1 MFRTIKSRFV
11 AYFGLFTLINSGLFV
26 GMSFIF
32 MFTVEDEFIHREVME
47 ERHRLEQSYEAT
59 GEYSSP
65 SKSYFRVYK
74 HQEALPEK
82 IQRSLE
88 QYPKEKEIFG
98 DNGLHYHIERLKFD
112 DALLVSEVSKLLVV
126 RGFTQPALIVLG
138 VMAAIML
145 LLSALLAYFF
155 SKRAL
160 KPLTEL
166 SELLNSCDPE
176 HLPKGFAA
184 PFANNELGALANSL
198 EKALN
203 EVSEFVERELQF
215 TRDASHELRTPITS
229 ILGACELL
237 QADKQLTPQQRGVF
251 MRIHHAAENM
261 QKTVESLL
269 LVARGETQLTKQP
282 VLVEPLIEQSIINYA
297 EQISIKQLEIECEI
311 EPGSTLNADSQS
323 LQIIIENLVQNAV
336 RYTEQGGIKVHARN
350 GVFEIK
356 DSGSGFDFQ
365 HAKQQGVKAKNSS
378 GFGIGLSLVERLCGV
393 NGLSLAVESSNLGTS
408 IKLKS
413 IS

>member
-32 MFTVEDEFIHREVME
+32 MFTVEDEFIHREVVE
-47 ERHRLEQSYEAT
+47 ERQRLEQSYEAK
-59 GEYSSP
+59 GQYSLP
-65 SKSYFRVYK
+65 SKSYFRIYDN
-74 HQEALPEK
+74 QNALPEK

-88 QYPKEKEIFG
+88 QYPKKKEIFG

-112 DALLVSEVSKLLVV
+112 DALLVSEVSQLLVV
-126 RGFTQPALIVLG
+126 RGFTQSALILLG
-138 VMAAIML
+138 ILAAIML
-145 LLSALLAYFF
+145 LLSVLLAYFF
-155 SKRAL
+155 SRRAL

-184 PFANNELGALANSL
+184 PFANNELGAFANSL

-251 MRIHHAAENM
+251 MRINHAAENM

-282 VLVEPLIEQSIINYA
+282 VLVEPLIEQSILNYA
-297 EQISIKQLEIECEI
+297 EQISAKQLEIECEV
-311 EPGSTLNADSQS
+311 EPGSTLNTDPQS

-336 RYTEQGGIKVHARN
+336 RYTEQGGIKIRARN
-350 GVFEIK
+350 AVFEIK
-356 DSGSGFDFQ
+356 DSGCGFDFQ
-365 HAKQQGVKAKNSS
+365 HARKQGVRAKNSS

-393 NGLSLAVESSNLGTS
+393 NGLNLKVDSSPEGSMITLR
-408 IKLKS
+408 
-413 IS
+413 

>member
-32 MFTVEDEFIHREVME
+32 MFTVEDEFIHREVVE
-47 ERHRLEQSYEAT
+47 ERQRLEQSYEAT
-59 GEYSSP
+59 GLYSLP
-65 SKSYFRVYK
+65 RKSYFRIYDN
-74 HQEALPEK
+74 QNALPEK

-88 QYPKEKEIFG
+88 QYPKKKEIFG

-112 DALLVSEVSKLLVV
+112 DALLVSEVSQLLVV
-126 RGFTQPALIVLG
+126 RGFTQSALILLG
-138 VMAAIML
+138 ILAAIML
-145 LLSALLAYFF
+145 LLSVLLAYFF
-155 SKRAL
+155 SRRAL

-184 PFANNELGALANSL
+184 PFANNELGAFANSL

-251 MRIHHAAENM
+251 MRINHAAENM

-282 VLVEPLIEQSIINYA
+282 VLIEPFIEQSILNYA
-297 EQISIKQLEIECEI
+297 EQISEKQLEIECEI

-336 RYTEQGGIKVHARN
+336 RYTEQGGIKIHARN
-350 GVFEIK
+350 AVFEIK
-356 DSGSGFDFQ
+356 DSGCGFDFQ

-393 NGLSLAVESSNLGTS
+393 NGLNLNVDSSPEGSMITLR
-408 IKLKS
+408 
-413 IS
+413 

>member
-59 GEYSSP
+59 GQYSSP

-184 PFANNELGALANSL
+184 PFANNELGAFANSL

-251 MRIHHAAENM
+251 MRIRHAAESM

-282 VLVEPLIEQSIINYA
+282 VLVEPLIEQSILNYA

-311 EPGSTLNADSQS
+311 EPGSTLIADPQS

-336 RYTEQGGIKVHARN
+336 RYTEQGGIKIRARN
-350 GVFEIK
+350 GAFEIK
-356 DSGSGFDFQ
+356 DSGCGFDFQ

-408 IKLKS
+408 MKLKS
-413 IS
+413 TG

>member
-11 AYFGLFTLINSGLFV
+11 AYFGLFTLLNSGLFV

-32 MFTVEDEFIHREVME
+32 MFIVEDEFINREVVE
-47 ERHRLEQSYEAT
+47 ERLRLEQSYERT
-59 GEYSSP
+59 GQYSLP
-65 SKSYFRVYK
+65 SKSYFRIYDNRNAMPK
-74 HQEALPEK
+74 K
-82 IQRSLE
+82 IQDSLE
-88 QYPKEKEIFG
+88 LYPKEKEIFG
-98 DNGLHYHIERLKFD
+98 DNGQHYHIEPLRFD

-138 VMAAIML
+138 IMAAIML

-184 PFANNELGALANSL
+184 PFANNELGAFANSL
-198 EKALN
+198 ENALN

-237 QADKQLTPQQRGVF
+237 QANKQLTPQQRGVF

-269 LVARGETQLTKQP
+269 LVARGETQLTKQS
-282 VLVEPLIEQSIINYA
+282 VLVEPLIEQSILNYA
-297 EQISIKQLEIECEI
+297 EQISAKQLGVESEV
-311 EPGSTLNADSQS
+311 EPGSTLNADPQS

-336 RYTEQGGIKVHARN
+336 RYTEQGGIKICARN
-350 GVFEIK
+350 GVFEIN
-356 DSGSGFDFQ
+356 DSGCGFDFQ
-365 HAKQQGVKAKNSS
+365 QAKQQGVKAKNSS

-393 NGLSLAVESSNLGTS
+393 NGLSLTVESSNLGTS

-413 IS
+413 TS